1 MISPPF
7 RYNDLRTGKGGW
19 ALKRL
24 ARALFA
30 SVFLSVMLAALLS
43 LAPVL
48 SKHGSGSLPVF
59 RVEQP
64 MHLTEGTL
72 VDFLSRQSMNMRLHH
87 VEWERNSLTLD
98 LSTTRLTNERY
109 REMYLLIQRTLTQT
123 DNVESVRL
131 TVYDASPATPAP
143 LMTVRATRGD
153 LRKSPA
159 VQQESER
166 SYQQYLE
173 RFFEVKRY

>member
-1 MISPPF
+1 MVF
-7 RYNDLRTGKGGW
+7 RTGKGGRV
-19 ALKRL
+19 LERL

-48 SKHGSGSLPVF
+48 SNRESGSLPAF
-59 RVEQP
+59 RVEKP
-64 MHLTEGTL
+64 IHLTEGTL
-72 VDFLSRQSMNMRLHH
+72 VDFLSRQPMHMRLHH
-87 VEWERNSLTLD
+87 VEWERNRLSLD
-98 LSTTRLTNERY
+98 FSTARLTSEQY

-153 LRKSPA
+153 LRESP
-159 VQQESER
+159 VQQESGW
-166 SYQQYLE
+166 SYQQLME